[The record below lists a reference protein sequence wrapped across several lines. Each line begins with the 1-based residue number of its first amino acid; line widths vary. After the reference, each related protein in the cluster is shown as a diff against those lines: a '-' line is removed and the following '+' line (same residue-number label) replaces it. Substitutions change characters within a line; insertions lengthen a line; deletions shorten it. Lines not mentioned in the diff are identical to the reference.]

1 MKPQLKAPVETAE
14 TRAHNRASLRDAAA
28 VSLQSAETMLRLL
41 SESYEEGRDGKF
53 SAVHPR
59 NGFNSMARQIE
70 KLKKALK
77 TAKV

>member
-1 MKPQLKAPVETAE
+1 MKHAHKPHTETAE

-53 SAVHPR
+53 SAVHPH
-59 NGFNSMARQIE
+59 NGFRSMTRQIE

-77 TAKV
+77 NAKV